1 MGTKRYEL
9 TDSEWERV
17 SKYFSEKEAG
27 TPGRPPKPPRPK
39 LNGVIWLTRSGA
51 PWRDMPDRYGSWNTV
66 YDFFRE
72 LVDSGVLVKIFADL
86 NIDADLQDMSID
98 STTARVHQHGC
109 GAKKGAT
116 PPK

>member
-1 MGTKRYEL
+1 MGIKRYEL
-9 TDSEWERV
+9 TDAEWERIT
-17 SKYFSEKEAG
+17 KYFPEKEAG

-39 LNGVIWLTRSGA
+39 LNGVIWIARSGA
-51 PWRDMPDRYGSWNTV
+51 PWRDMPDRYSPWNTV

-72 LVDSGVLVKIFADL
+72 LVDSGALVKIFADL
-86 NIDADLQDMSID
+86 NIDADLQDMSLD
-98 STTARVHQHGC
+98 STTSKVHQHGC